1 MRRVIWG
8 TGTAMPD
15 AIVDGLLPIT
25 FGAGGA
31 LLGGVVLA
39 LPRLRRSPL
48 PAVLLL
54 FGPLLLAA
62 VWWQHPSSRIEA
74 QPTDRSEDQ
83 PTDGASLADYQICQ
97 IQIREARTV
106 SVVTDRGR
114 RIRLGTPV
122 QPVPLA
128 DLSEVEN
135 HNRTHE
141 LSRKVIVRTGPDP
154 SHNCHGWVF
163 TDGQFWIA
171 GVVDDI
177 LTDNEY
183 RLVSTPAVGDLAVY
197 RGGAGKVV
205 HSGIVRSAEGCI
217 LVESKWGPM
226 SRFIHCPE
234 DQPFGG
240 ACTFY
245 RSSRRGHLLGG
256 LPQ

>member
-1 MRRVIWG
+1 
-8 TGTAMPD
+8 MPD
-15 AIVDGLLPIT
+15 LAVDGLLPIAL
-25 FGAGGA
+25 GVGGA
-31 LLGGVVLA
+31 VLGGLALA

-48 PAVLLL
+48 PAILLV
-54 FGPLLLAA
+54 FGPPLLAA
-62 VWWQHPSSRIEA
+62 VWWQHPSSRTEG
-74 QPTDRSEDQ
+74 Q
-83 PTDGASLADYQICQ
+83 PTDGAPLADYRIGQ
-97 IQIREARTV
+97 IQIREVRTV
-106 SVVTDRGR
+106 KVVTDRGR
-114 RIRLGTPV
+114 HLRVGAPV

-128 DLSEVEN
+128 DLSGLEN

-141 LSRKVIVRTGPDP
+141 LSRKVIVRTGLDP

-163 TDGQFWIA
+163 TGGRFWIA

-197 RGGAGKVV
+197 RGDAGNVV

-226 SRFIHCPE
+226 GRFIHCPD

-240 ACTFY
+240 ACAFY
-245 RSSRRGHLLGG
+245 RSARRGHLLRG
-256 LPQ
+256 LPPEEAQAVSNVAPR